1 MTIPLVARRAFVFQR
16 PTGGQLT
23 CRAGERVEV
32 TPIEAVLLRARG
44 DAEFAPAASSSPVPP
59 PQTAPRPKR
68 RYRRRDLAAEE

>member
-44 DAEFAPAASSSPVPP
+44 DAEFAPAASPVTP